1 MKLVR
6 RRFFSLGKETPVRLS
21 RDLELVGTGGRRV
34 RVERKEGEIKLN
46 QRRGGFG
53 DWTFVLPLEARY
65 NFTFFVSKKTL
76 SVQRVDIKRPD
87 IRKEP
92 VQRDARIVRRI
103 RLQNR

>member
-6 RRFFSLGKETPVRLS
+6 RRFFSQGKETPVRLS

-65 NFTFFVSKKTL
+65 NFTFFVSILPSNYLTKIVTEGIA
-76 SVQRVDIKRPD
+76 QRYNTFASGHILICDSYFD
-87 IRKEP
+87 
-92 VQRDARIVRRI
+92 
-103 RLQNR
+103 